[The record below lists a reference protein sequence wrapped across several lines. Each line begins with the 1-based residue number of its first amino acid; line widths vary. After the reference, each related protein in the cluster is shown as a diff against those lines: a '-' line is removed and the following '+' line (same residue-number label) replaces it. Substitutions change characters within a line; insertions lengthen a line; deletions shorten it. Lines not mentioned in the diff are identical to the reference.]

1 MFFSINNQSFVKN
14 ADFLK
19 EFCTLYDLLI
29 YLLKNSMRMLTST
42 EDQIT
47 FFKAITALKKI
58 ILSMKADITDQ
69 SEEEK

>member
-1 MFFSINNQSFVKN
+1 MLFSINNESFVKN

-29 YLLKNSMRMLTST
+29 YLLNNSMRMLTST

-58 ILSMKADITDQ
+58 ILSMKANITDQ

>member
-1 MFFSINNQSFVKN
+1 MFFSINNESFVKN
-14 ADFLK
+14 ADCLK
-19 EFCTLYDLLI
+19 EFCTFYDLLI
-29 YLLKNSMRMLTST
+29 YLLNNSIRMLTST

>member
-1 MFFSINNQSFVKN
+1 MFFSINNQSFVRN

-47 FFKAITALKKI
+47 FFKAITALKKNY
-58 ILSMKADITDQ
+58 LKHES
-69 SEEEK
+69 

>member
-1 MFFSINNQSFVKN
+1 
-14 ADFLK
+14 
-19 EFCTLYDLLI
+19 
-29 YLLKNSMRMLTST
+29 MLTST

-69 SEEEK
+69 SEEEKQKIFAKQENVLSNAEILLQKKRGVN